1 MANKDLMKQ
10 IQKNSHGLHRNADGS
25 WGTDEHDG
33 KNIGEILR
41 GIGEMVAIIS
51 GAKKR

>member
-1 MANKDLMKQ
+1 MDYIVMLMV
-10 IQKNSHGLHRNADGS
+10 L

-33 KNIGEILR
+33 KNIAEILR
-41 GIGEMVAIIS
+41 GIGEMVAIII